1 MWRLH
6 TDEALR
12 VAHHNAEVAGVGG
25 RAMRE
30 VMTTMEGIRG
40 PSAKIGEIIGTID
53 AIALQTRI
61 LALNAAVEAARA
73 GERGRGFAVVASE
86 VRTLAQRSALAAR
99 EIKTLVNH
107 SVEQVEAATGVVR
120 KAGQT
125 IDEIVTASQRVERL
139 LGEVATGAREQSLG
153 VGRIGQAVQELDRM
167 TQQNAAMVE
176 QTAAAA
182 MKDRA
187 HALDEEVTRF
197 RMPEGA
203 RLAPVVSTEVST
215 ILTKA
220 KRGM

>member
-1 MWRLH
+1 MPRSKQ
-6 TDEALR
+6 
-12 VAHHNAEVAGVGG
+12 
-25 RAMRE
+25 RAPASR
-30 VMTTMEGIRG
+30 
-40 PSAKIGEIIGTID
+40 A
-53 AIALQTRI
+53 AALQWWP
-61 LALNAAVEAARA
+61 AKCARW
-73 GERGRGFAVVASE
+73 
-86 VRTLAQRSALAAR
+86 RSAVAAR

-107 SVEQVEAATGVVR
+107 GVEQVEAATGVVR

-139 LGEVATGAREQSLG
+139 LGEVATGAREQCLG

-197 RMPEGA
+197 RMPAGA
-203 RLAPVVSTEVST
+203 SLAPVGSTEVST

-220 KRGM
+220 KRGT